1 MKGSCVMKISLFH
14 EMNVAFISFVF
25 ISGIHWHFV
34 HMHKIFNLNHSNYL
48 SALRSCNVL
57 YFRLY

>member
-1 MKGSCVMKISLFH
+1 MKGSCVMEISLFH

-34 HMHKIFNLNHSNYL
+34 HMHKIFNLNHS
-48 SALRSCNVL
+48 VH
-57 YFRLY
+57 